1 MRLKKYM
8 YMYKCVKN
16 YQVVYVRS
24 KKICKFCISIQMFF
38 FLSALRHNSICIGE
52 LVN

>member
-1 MRLKKYM
+1 MQLKKYM

-24 KKICKFCISIQMFF
+24 KKNLQVLHIHPNVIGQHSVITV
-38 FLSALRHNSICIGE
+38 SVGE